1 MMILQDIIKAYAN
14 QSSNCSWFC
23 SLELFKLTRTHKF
36 YSLGFYEAYY
46 PKWVNLRIT
55 VVRACCV
62 WLGSAI
68 VRSQSK
74 IQ

>member
-1 MMILQDIIKAYAN
+1 MIPAYTTKAYAN
-14 QSSNCSWFC
+14 QISNCSWC
-23 SLELFKLTRTHKF
+23 SSLEPFNLERTRKF

-46 PKWVNLRIT
+46 PKWVNLKIT
-55 VVRACCV
+55 VVRACCI